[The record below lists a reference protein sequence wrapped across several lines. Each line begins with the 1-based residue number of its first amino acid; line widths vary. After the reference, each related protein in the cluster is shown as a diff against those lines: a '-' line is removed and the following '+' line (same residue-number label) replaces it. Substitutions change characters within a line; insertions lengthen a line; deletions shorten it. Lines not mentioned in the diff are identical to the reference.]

1 MASYSNRTGVREEK
15 GHRVASTHRLHVDM
29 DTQQEDGQVM
39 MGTETGAMR
48 LQA

>member
-1 MASYSNRTGVREEK
+1 MLEK
-15 GHRVASTHRLHVDM
+15 RRDTESHVPTDYMSHEDM